1 MEKLLGSNIEQINGE
16 FDKLCRKCKVVGANV
31 ALFDNREILYSYNYG
46 DINKSL
52 KLKSTNDSLY
62 MIGSNTKILTALGI
76 LKLMENELI
85 SLDDDIRKF
94 IPEFG
99 IKSFFEYDKI
109 TVENLLMHRSGIL
122 SDLFN
127 LIVDPTRDYHEVV
140 EELKNT
146 YLTSIPGQMFSYSNV
161 GYTLLGIII
170 ERISGLE
177 YAKFIEKEIARPLG
191 IDIHFL
197 KTDEEKKPF
206 LSRLSQNYDK
216 KGNAVADYVS
226 TMIPA
231 GSNTY
236 MSMSDFVKLG
246 QLLLNKDNTILKKET
261 LLLMEKLNV
270 PEPVDNE
277 LLNVG
282 YGLIHNQYDLGKN
295 TPKILGHGGDT
306 TCHHSVFNYIPELN
320 IGVAVMTNSEQA
332 IELSRSL
339 GLSILTKYLKTKGVV
354 LNSHSNRYNY
364 IKSDCNQYIGK
375 FATSMGVHDIQKNT
389 KGELISRI
397 SGLPVKLTPCDDGYL
412 HCRPNGLVSKLP
424 PIKKALTA
432 LRFKL
437 IDYCG
442 SEVMTVEQSAE
453 NYKTR
458 GIIGC
463 RYTETKIP
471 KFFEDAC
478 GSYEPANPKFGKLCR
493 KCLLVNDNGILR
505 LKIDALNTKTIACL
519 NVVDDEIA
527 LIQGF
532 GRNARQ
538 TVRMNRQDNE
548 TYLTY
553 SGIIFKKK
561 K

>member
-1 MEKLLGSNIEQINGE
+1 MENILGSVEQINNE
-16 FDKLCRKCKVVGANV
+16 FEKLCRKSKVVGANV
-31 ALFDNREILYSYNYG
+31 ALFNGEEILYSYNYG
-46 DINKSL
+46 YINKSS

-76 LKLMENELI
+76 LKMMKNELV

-109 TVENLLMHRSGIL
+109 TIENLLMHRSGII
-122 SDLFN
+122 SDLFH

-170 ERISGLE
+170 ERVSGLE

-197 KTDEEKKPF
+197 KNDEEKRPF

-236 MSMSDFVKLG
+236 MSMSDLVKLG
-246 QLLLNKDNTILKKET
+246 QMFLRKDSTIAKTET
-261 LLLMEKLNV
+261 LLSMEKLNV

-282 YGLIHNQYDLGKN
+282 YGLIHNQYDLGEN
-295 TPKILGHGGDT
+295 APRILGHGGDT

-332 IELSRSL
+332 VGLSRSL
-339 GLSILTKYLKTKGVV
+339 GLNILIKYLKTKGIM
-354 LNSHSNRYNY
+354 LNSHSDRYNY
-364 IKSDCNQYIGK
+364 IKSDCNRYIGK
-375 FATSMGVHDIQKNT
+375 FATTMGVYDIQKNA
-389 KGELISRI
+389 KGELVSRI
-397 SGLPVKLTPCDDGYL
+397 SGLNVKLTPCDDGYL
-412 HCRPNGLVSKLP
+412 HCRPNGIVSKLP
-424 PIKKALTA
+424 PIKRAITG

-442 SEVMTVEQSAE
+442 SEVMTIEQSAE

-463 RYTETKIP
+463 RYSETKIP
-471 KFFEDAC
+471 ESFQNAC
-478 GSYEPANPKFGKLCR
+478 GSYETANQKFRKLCR
-493 KCLLVNDNGILR
+493 KCLLVNDNGILK
-505 LKIDALNTKTIACL
+505 LKIDALNTKVITCL

-527 LIQGF
+527 IIQGF
-532 GRNARQ
+532 GRNACQ
-538 TVRMNRQDNE
+538 TVRISRRDNK